1 MENLEGIIVATLT
14 PMNSKGSKIDLSP
27 IKDYIDFLYERG
39 VHGIFV
45 NGTTGEGLLLDLDEK
60 KKLLYEFKKHAEG
73 KLKVISHCGALDYR
87 EIDEMIEFSK
97 NLAVDA
103 VAVVTPFY
111 YRYSDDEILCFYR
124 FICEKAGEIPVLGY
138 NIPGLTNN
146 WIKTEIVEKLKNNY
160 SNFIGVKDS
169 SGNFTHILSLL
180 RTGLNIFVGYD
191 EAFLASLVMGA
202 KGCVSG
208 PGGIFPE
215 FFDKVWKYFKE
226 GKLSN
231 AYEYQEILSQFS
243 LAIGN
248 GGDIPLLKSV
258 LKLRGIDLG
267 SVRFPLKET
276 SKEKLENVKR
286 KLRELSINYS
296 IDLKIY

>member
-14 PMNSKGSKIDLSP
+14 PMNSDGSEIDLSP
-27 IKDYIDFLYERG
+27 IKDYVDFLYTRG

-45 NGTTGEGLLLDLDEK
+45 NGTTGEGMLLDLNEK
-60 KKLLYEFKKHAEG
+60 KKLLYEFKKHADG
-73 KLKVISHCGALDYR
+73 KLKVISHCGALNYK
-87 EIDEMIEFSK
+87 EIEEMIEISK

-103 VAVVTPFY
+103 IAVVTPFY
-111 YRYSDDEILCFYR
+111 YRHSDDEILYFYR
-124 FICEKAGEIPVLGY
+124 FVCEKADELPVLGY

-146 WIKTEIVEKLKNNY
+146 WIRSEIVEKLKNSC

-169 SGNFTHILSLL
+169 SGDFTHILSLL
-180 RTGLNIFVGYD
+180 KTGLSIFVGYD
-191 EAFLASLVMGA
+191 VAFLASLIMGA

-208 PGGIFPE
+208 PGGVFPE
-215 FFDKVWKYFKE
+215 FFDKVWKYFKNE
-226 GKLSN
+226 NLSN
-231 AYEYQEILSQFS
+231 AHEYQEILSQFS

-267 SVRFPLKET
+267 GVRFPLKQT
-276 SKEKLENVKR
+276 SKEKLEIVKE
-286 KLRELSINYS
+286 KLEKLSSKYS
-296 IDLKIY
+296 IDLKIC